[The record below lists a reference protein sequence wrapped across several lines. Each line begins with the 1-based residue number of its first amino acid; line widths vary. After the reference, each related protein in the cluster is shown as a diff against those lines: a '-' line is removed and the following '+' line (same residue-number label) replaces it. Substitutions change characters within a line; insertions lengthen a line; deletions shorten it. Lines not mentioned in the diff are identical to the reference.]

1 MANFYIWMILW
12 LAIGVFGL
20 VTGNDAV
27 FTVGLVS
34 STVHVVGLEVV
45 KQINKKEINAA
56 YKLFLAS
63 RDARLAQREL
73 KEAGK
78 GD

>member
-45 KQINKKEINAA
+45 KQINKKENN
-56 YKLFLAS
+56 K
-63 RDARLAQREL
+63 
-73 KEAGK
+73 
-78 GD
+78 